1 MLVKSKLACQ
11 PRFDFRDHRAIVT
24 GGSRGI
30 GRAIADALGEAGAQV
45 YAFDVGEPEHIESFP
60 HQFVRI
66 DIADT
71 NAVKAAIAEFPQP
84 PTLLVNN
91 AGITR
96 DRSIAKMSDADWAAV
111 LNVNLTGAFNMIR
124 AVAPLM
130 AAQGFGR
137 IVNITSIN
145 GLRGKFGQANYAAAK
160 AGLIGLTKTAA
171 REFGKKG
178 VTVNAVAPGMVMTD
192 MARALPEEILAS
204 GRGRSGAARTCRS
217 AGHRQCGA
225 VPAVRRRARHHRRSA
240 ARRRRAIYLT
250 SRTMR
255 SSAPAHHAQHEAA
268 LAVAALRFH
277 DLVAPAALFEFRI
290 EQDRLPSKWPT
301 RRHRLRRFRSCCR
314 MVAIGSGGS
323 RPRRSTC
330 TPSARAPH
338 RGIRPPVGR
347 DRGGGCTARLRSG
360 ARL

>member
-1 MLVKSKLACQ
+1 MSGSMPVKSKPACQ
-11 PRFDFRDHRAIVT
+11 PRFDFRDQRAIVT

-30 GRAIADALGEAGAQV
+30 GRAIADALGGAGAQV
-45 YAFDVGEPEHIESFP
+45 YAFDVGEPEHIENFP
-60 HQFVRI
+60 HKFVRI
-66 DIADT
+66 DIVDT
-71 NAVKAAIAEFPQP
+71 NAVKAAIAEFSEA

-192 MARALPEEILAS
+192 MVRALPEEIL
-204 GRGRSGAARTCRS
+204 GR
-217 AGHRQCGA
+217 A
-225 VPAVRRRARHHRRSA
+225 VA
-240 ARRRRAIYLT
+240 
-250 SRTMR
+250 
-255 SSAPAHHAQHEAA
+255 EAA
-268 LAVAALRFH
+268 LPELCDAQDIANAVLFLLSDAGRAITGEVLRV
-277 DLVAPAALFEFRI
+277 DAGQYI
-290 EQDRLPSKWPT
+290 
-301 RRHRLRRFRSCCR
+301 
-314 MVAIGSGGS
+314 
-323 RPRRSTC
+323 
-330 TPSARAPH
+330 
-338 RGIRPPVGR
+338 
-347 DRGGGCTARLRSG
+347 
-360 ARL
+360 